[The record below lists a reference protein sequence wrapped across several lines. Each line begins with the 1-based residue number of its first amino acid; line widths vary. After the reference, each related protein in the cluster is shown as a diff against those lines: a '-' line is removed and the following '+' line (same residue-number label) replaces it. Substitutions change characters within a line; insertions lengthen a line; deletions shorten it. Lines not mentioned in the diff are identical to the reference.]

1 MLFMFLLTANLVKTS
16 HILTGKFFIFIKNV
30 LKQTLNSFNTNLSEK
45 SEKQLPSKA
54 NFRTSWSLD
63 FPNFRLK

>member
-45 SEKQLPSKA
+45 IGQAVTK
-54 NFRTSWSLD
+54 
-63 FPNFRLK
+63 